1 MFLQQKKSEF
11 MEKYLRILDKKD
23 EKIVYEQAQSIQRLA
38 YQDINI

>member
-1 MFLQQKKSEF
+1 

-23 EKIVYEQAQSIQRLA
+23 EKIVYEQAQSIHRLA